1 MKRIKSIGTFII
13 FTALLTA
20 GCSSISVPSLEDP
33 SCTKARETARSFY
46 SLHFGGDLKPTAES
60 LKARATGL
68 TEEFGARLQAENP
81 QKVDPFTLTE
91 DYPRAFKL
99 GGCEAKTDG
108 SVVLEV
114 QLFWRDE
121 KVTKQE
127 SVNATM
133 IERNG
138 RWLIEGV
145 ERRK

>member
-33 SCTKARETARSFY
+33 SCTAARETARSFY
-46 SLHFGGDLKPTAES
+46 SLHFGGDLKPTADS
-60 LKARATGL
+60 IKARSTGL

-99 GGCEAKTDG
+99 GGCEAETDG
-108 SVVLEV
+108 GVVLEI

-121 KVTKQE
+121 NVTKQE
-127 SVNATM
+127 SVNAIM
-133 IERNG
+133 IEKNG
-138 RWLIEGV
+138 RWLIDDI

>member
-1 MKRIKSIGTFII
+1 MNRIRRIGTLIVFS
-13 FTALLTA
+13 ALLTS

-33 SCTKARETARSFY
+33 SCTEARETARSFY

-68 TEEFGARLQAENP
+68 TAEFGAQLQAENP

-99 GGCEAKTDG
+99 GGCEARND
-108 SVVLEV
+108 SEVVLEI
-114 QLFWRDE
+114 QLFWRDD

-127 SVNATM
+127 SVNAVM
-133 IERNG
+133 VKRSG
-138 RWLIEGV
+138 RWLIDGI
-145 ERRK
+145 ERRN